1 MRSTILIALAL
12 GLGLLI
18 MGCGG
23 SQSALQ
29 PPQFEAAS
37 IDASVDASGVFEG
50 EIFIDASWFGYNTD
64 FQVTAGS
71 QPGFVQICLIT
82 DPVLPLCAEVP
93 LRSDAEEVEEVVE
106 KLLGPKS

>member
-1 MRSTILIALAL
+1 MRALILVSVALGIAL
-12 GLGLLI
+12 LLI
-18 MGCGG
+18 GCGG
-23 SQSALQ
+23 SSAFQ

-37 IDASVDASGVFEG
+37 IDATVDAEGVFGG

-82 DPVLPLCAEVP
+82 DPVLPLCTEIP
-93 LRSDAEEVEEVVE
+93 LQSSEEDIEAAVE
-106 KLLGPKS
+106 KLWAPKY